1 MAKVYDPTDCK
12 ISFIGFP
19 LNAGIADGTF
29 LKVMRNAPAA
39 TLKVASDGAAVINRG
54 HDKSG
59 KAELTVQRASAV
71 NAYLSAAAVA
81 WQEKTGGIGAFFV
94 KDLAGNS
101 LCVSP
106 DAVIEKPADFERA
119 KEHGDVTWTF
129 LLTNVDIIEAGIEG

>member
-29 LKVMRNAPAA
+29 LKVTRTSPS
-39 TLKVASDGAAVINRG
+39 ASVKSSADGVPVFNRM
-54 HDKSG
+54 HDKTG

-71 NAYLSAAAVA
+71 NAYLSAQAIA
-81 WQEKTGGIGAFFV
+81 WESKTGGTGAFFV

-101 LCVSP
+101 LCVAA
-106 DAVIEKPADFERA
+106 DAVLEKPADFERA

-129 LLTNVDIIEAGIEG
+129 LLGAVEIVEAGIEG